1 MTTKNLKENM
11 ATLTELATHLAICLV
26 LIVPVVVMVMAGAVA
41 LAMEWTVRR
50 VMSLQ
55 LKLEA
60 WLDKKLATT
69 GM

>member
-1 MTTKNLKENM
+1 M
-11 ATLTELATHLAICLV
+11 ATLTELATHLAISLV
-26 LIVPVVVMVMAGAVA
+26 LIVPVVVMVMVMAGAVA

-55 LKLEA
+55 LRLGA